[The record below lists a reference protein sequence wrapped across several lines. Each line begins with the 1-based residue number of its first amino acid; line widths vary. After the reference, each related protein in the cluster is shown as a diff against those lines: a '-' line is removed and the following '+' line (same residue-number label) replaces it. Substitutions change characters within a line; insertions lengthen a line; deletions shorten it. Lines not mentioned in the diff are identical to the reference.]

1 MLLLIFKENQRNIV
15 EFMHLDKKSI
25 IFRLA
30 IAHSQIQ
37 RMNGG
42 VVYETF
48 GENDNNLAQIHVPI
62 SQFD

>member
-48 GENDNNLAQIHVPI
+48 GENDNNLAQIHVTI